1 MRGLAGIPILM
12 VFAGAIAVAPTT
24 AASPSGGDP
33 ARELVV
39 AVRMEASC
47 PSVLGC
53 PVDIHLVWP
62 GGTIQEP
69 ASLDGAD
76 AAAAAVETT
85 ETRFAVPA
93 GPVRVDV
100 IARMITARTI
110 DGDMIAATTE
120 DLTACSLEL
129 VVPQRLGS
137 TSVTGTVVY
146 DRPPVSPGTMVSP
159 RTPDWSCD
167 LAVPTA
173 DRGGGGPGT
182 DRPAVIPIQA
192 TVCEQTGRR
201 TADDCRTAIRA
212 AASLR
217 LALRQATVA
226 IAVPDCPDTASCPF
240 PTYAVA
246 FSSHEGDAWP
256 WSETLLVSLDPA
268 GATVVPWSS
277 SQTPPPARLAATQE
291 SLARIVG
298 GRLGA
303 AISIPT
309 SLPVPEG
316 SEAVCLTA
324 VTGGTLTRHPSLG
337 VVLAH
342 EEGFTR
348 VTWPAG
354 WTAREA
360 PEGFVLVDAAG
371 ETVAR
376 EGQVVRVGGGETAPG
391 EWVTCGEI
399 SLPFLM

>member
-12 VFAGAIAVAPTT
+12 AFAGAIAVAPTT

-53 PVDIHLVWP
+53 PVDVRLVWTD
-62 GGTIQEP
+62 GTIQEP
-69 ASLDGAD
+69 VPLDGAD
-76 AAAAAVETT
+76 AAAVEAT
-85 ETRFAVPA
+85 ETRFAVPP
-93 GPVRVDV
+93 GPMRVDV
-100 IARMITARTI
+100 IARLITGRTI
-110 DGDMIAATTE
+110 DGDMITASTE
-120 DLTACSLEL
+120 DLTACSLDL
-129 VVPQRLGS
+129 VVPEQLGS
-137 TSVTGTVVY
+137 TSVSGSVTYGW
-146 DRPPVSPGTMVSP
+146 PPVSPGTMVSP
-159 RTPDWSCD
+159 RTPDWSCE
-167 LAVPTA
+167 LALATA
-173 DRGGGGPGT
+173 DRGGDGPAA
-182 DRPAVIPIQA
+182 DAPAVIPIQA
-192 TVCEQTGRR
+192 TVCDQTGRR

-246 FSSHEGDAWP
+246 FSSHEGDSWP

-268 GATVVPWSS
+268 GATVGPWSS
-277 SQTPPPARLAATQE
+277 SQAPQPARLAAMQE
-291 SLARIVG
+291 SLSPVVG
-298 GRLGA
+298 DRLGA
-303 AISIPT
+303 TLTIPT
-309 SLPVPEG
+309 SPPVADG
-316 SEAVCLTA
+316 AVCLLA
-324 VTGGTLTRHPSLG
+324 LTGGTLTLHPSLG
-337 VVLAH
+337 VVLAN
-342 EEGFTR
+342 EEGSTR

-354 WTAREA
+354 WTARSA
-360 PEGFVLVDAAG
+360 AEGFVLVDATG

-376 EGQVVRVGGGETAPG
+376 EGQVIRVGGGETAPG